1 MLYLLTYIYRTF
13 NKFDC
18 PQMFTSLLIC
28 VLKVHEKSSNAQLY
42 FNNAFHG
49 SS

>member
-1 MLYLLTYIYRTF
+1 MVYLLTYIYRTF
-13 NKFDC
+13 NKFDS
-18 PQMFTSLLIC
+18 PQMFTLLIC

-49 SS
+49 IS